1 MPVAYRADTIVACA
15 TPPGRGA
22 IAVVRCS
29 GRDALAIAGRVFR
42 PAKSGPLEPWR
53 FRRGTALAAD
63 GLTPL
68 DDVLAVHFPAP
79 HSYTGED
86 SFELHCHGAP
96 VVVEQILASMMAAGA
111 RGAERGE
118 FTRRA
123 VLNGKI
129 DLLQAE
135 AVADLVDARMAA
147 GARAAWAQLQGAL
160 SGELLAL
167 RSSLVGVLA
176 DIEAQVDF
184 TDDDLPEF
192 DFGRRVAAIV
202 AVEKRIVE
210 LLGGFAASRRQREGL
225 RVVVT
230 GKPNAGKSSLVNGL
244 LGTGRMIVSDE
255 PGTTRDLV
263 EEAVDLS
270 GIAFVL
276 VDTAGIR
283 DTDSKAEIEAVARAR
298 DSVGEAD
305 LLVLVVDSSV
315 AAEDEDLRFWRT
327 VLGPDTIVAFN
338 KADLAAGLD
347 AQHRSMLI
355 DGAAA
360 AVETCGRR
368 SGGCSDLTAALCRL
382 GASRIEAEP
391 VGISRARHR
400 VALERTLGPLGRARE
415 LAMTEQACELAAFEL
430 RTALAELAGISDDL
444 GSEEVLDR
452 IFSEF
457 CIGK

>member
-1 MPVAYRADTIVACA
+1 MRPAYRADTIVACA

-29 GRDALAIAGRVFR
+29 GRDALAIGGRVFR
-42 PAKSGPLEPWR
+42 PARGGSLEPWR
-53 FRRGTALAAD
+53 FRRGTAFAAD

-86 SFELHCHGAP
+86 SFEIHCHGAP

-167 RSSLVGVLA
+167 RSSLIGVLA

-184 TDDDLPEF
+184 TDDDLPEA
-192 DFGRRVAAIV
+192 DLGRRAAAIV
-202 AVEKRIVE
+202 AVEKRITE

-283 DTDSKAEIEAVARAR
+283 DTDSKAELEAVARAR
-298 DSVGEAD
+298 DSIGEAD
-305 LLVLVVDSSV
+305 LLVLVVDSSI
-315 AAEDEDLRFWRT
+315 AAEDEDLRFWEMA
-327 VLGPDTIVAFN
+327 LGPDTIVAFN
-338 KADLAAGLD
+338 KTDLAAGLS
-347 AQHRSMLI
+347 AGHRSMLV

-360 AVETCGRR
+360 VVETCGRR
-368 SGGCSDLTAALCRL
+368 PGGCSDLAEALCRL
-382 GASRIEAEP
+382 GSSRIEAEP

-400 VALERTLGPLGRARE
+400 CALERTLVPLERARE
-415 LAMTEQACELAAFEL
+415 LALTEQACELAAFEL
-430 RTALAELAGISDDL
+430 RAALAELAGISDDL